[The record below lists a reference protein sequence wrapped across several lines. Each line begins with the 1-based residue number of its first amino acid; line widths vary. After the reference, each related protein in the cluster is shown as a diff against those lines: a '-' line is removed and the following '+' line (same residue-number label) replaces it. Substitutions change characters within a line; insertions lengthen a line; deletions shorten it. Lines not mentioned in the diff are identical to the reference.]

1 LYRNIPNLILLSLN
15 PLPVLQSMIWLKN
28 THGHGSFFKLVKIP
42 RILNFTIFV
51 NAISQHRNAL
61 HMVLFQ
67 LCFQSLKWRNQLG
80 TMQLNSG
87 RILLGNNERPVSL
100 SWSHSILLRGPILH
114 YLSYIITSSLRIRYE
129 ASLFTFL
136 LHYLSYII
144 TSFFPISPF
153 TFFFLF
159 QFFPFIFNFILKFL
173 LIIIQVAFKLV
184 KLTKSHSFETRPGP
198 AGRPGAGTGPG
209 WRKNGGRKNP
219 VWPGWPDGSTRWP
232 GWPGKTR
239 SRPGDKPVDF
249 CFFLF
254 FFY

>member
-1 LYRNIPNLILLSLN
+1 MYRNIPNLILLSLN

-80 TMQLNSG
+80 TIQLNSG

-144 TSFFPISPF
+144 TSFFSHFPVHVLLFISI
-153 TFFFLF
+153 
-159 QFFPFIFNFILKFL
+159 FPFYF
-173 LIIIQVAFKLV
+173 
-184 KLTKSHSFETRPGP
+184 
-198 AGRPGAGTGPG
+198 
-209 WRKNGGRKNP
+209 
-219 VWPGWPDGSTRWP
+219 
-232 GWPGKTR
+232 
-239 SRPGDKPVDF
+239 
-249 CFFLF
+249 
-254 FFY
+254 